1 LNLTRPLPE
10 RAGALR
16 IAIQD
21 RQRLYREGV
30 ALVLANEPDLEVVTA
45 AATAAE
51 LVTATAEH
59 DIDLVVLEL
68 DVEDWDACRLV
79 AALRKRHPGLA
90 VVGLL
95 PGDATELPSRAY
107 QAGVRSVFPRNAG
120 MRAFLRTVRSLP
132 SPSRTAPAADRV
144 VNLDERRPL
153 LSQREVQVLGEIGAG
168 STTRLVAETMGISP
182 KTVENHKQRIFA
194 KLGVQNQAHAV
205 AVAMRQ
211 GLLQPGP
218 SAGPGHGVRGGHGP
232 GSGHRSGPGHRSG
245 FGPTLLPTA

>member
-1 LNLTRPLPE
+1 MNLSRPLPE
-10 RAGALR
+10 RAGSLR

-30 ALVLANEPDLEVVTA
+30 ALVLAGEDDFEVVAT

-51 LVTATAEH
+51 LVAATAAPVCNV
-59 DIDLVVLEL
+59 DLVVLEL

-79 AALRKRHPGLA
+79 AALRRRHPGLA

-95 PGDATELPSRAY
+95 PGDDEELPARAY

-120 MRAFLRTVRSLP
+120 IDAFLRTVRSLP
-132 SPSRTAPAADRV
+132 NPSKAAVPADRV
-144 VNLDERRPL
+144 VSLDERRPL
-153 LSQREVQVLGEIGAG
+153 LSHREVQVLGEIGAG
-168 STTRLVAETMGISP
+168 STTRLVAEAMGISP

-218 SAGPGHGVRGGHGP
+218 SGIGMR
-232 GSGHRSGPGHRSG
+232 
-245 FGPTLLPTA
+245 PTLLPTG

>member
-1 LNLTRPLPE
+1 MNLSRPLPD
-10 RAGALR
+10 RAGSTR

-30 ALVLANEPDLEVVTA
+30 ALVLASEPDFEVVAT

-51 LVTATAEH
+51 LVTATAEI
-59 DIDLVVLEL
+59 DVDLVVVEL
-68 DVEDWDACRLV
+68 DGEDWDACRLV
-79 AALRKRHPGLA
+79 AALRKRHANLA

-95 PGDATELPSRAY
+95 PGDDDTLPARAY

-120 MRAFLRTVRSLP
+120 IRAFLRTVRSLP
-132 SPSRTAPAADRV
+132 GPSRTVAAKRV
-144 VNLDERRPL
+144 VSIDERRPL
-153 LSQREVQVLGEIGAG
+153 LSQREVQVLGEIGSG
-168 STTRLVAETMGISP
+168 STTRIVAETMGISP

-211 GLLQPGP
+211 GLLTPP
-218 SAGPGHGVRGGHGP
+218 A
-232 GSGHRSGPGHRSG
+232 
-245 FGPTLLPTA
+245 GPTLLPTA

>member
-1 LNLTRPLPE
+1 VNLSPRLPARP
-10 RAGALR
+10 GSLR

-30 ALVLANEPDLEVVTA
+30 ALVLGGEPDLEVVAT

-51 LVTATAEH
+51 LVSATAECNV
-59 DIDLVVLEL
+59 DLVVLEL

-95 PGDATELPSRAY
+95 PGDDDELPARAY

-120 MRAFLRTVRSLP
+120 MNAFLRTVRSLP
-132 SPSRTAPAADRV
+132 NPSRAAVPADRF
-144 VNLDERRPL
+144 VNLYERRPL
-153 LSQREVQVLGEIGAG
+153 LSHREIQVLGEIGAG
-168 STTRLVAETMGISP
+168 STTRVVAEAMGISP
-182 KTVENHKQRIFA
+182 KTVENHKQRIFT

-211 GLLQPGP
+211 GLLQPAP
-218 SAGPGHGVRGGHGP
+218 SAG
-232 GSGHRSGPGHRSG
+232 
-245 FGPTLLPTA
+245 FGRTFLPSA

>member
-1 LNLTRPLPE
+1 VNLPRPLPE

-21 RQRLYREGV
+21 RQRLYREGI
-30 ALVLANEPDLEVVTA
+30 ALVLAKEPDVEIVTA

-51 LVTATAEH
+51 LLAATAGH

-79 AALRKRHPGLA
+79 AALRRRHPGLA

-95 PGDATELPSRAY
+95 PGDDDTLPARAS

-120 MRAFLRTVRSLP
+120 MGALLRTIRRLP
-132 SPSRTAPAADRV
+132 SPTRSGSGPAVHERV
-144 VNLDERRPL
+144 VHLRERRPL
-153 LSQREVQVLGEIGAG
+153 LSHRELQVLGEIGAG
-168 STTRLVAETMGISP
+168 STTRLVAEAMGISP

-211 GLLQPGP
+211 GPLRPGP
-218 SAGPGHGVRGGHGP
+218 SA
-232 GSGHRSGPGHRSG
+232 
-245 FGPTLLPTA
+245 FGPTLFPTA

>member
-1 LNLTRPLPE
+1 MNLTRPLPE

-30 ALVLANEPDLEVVTA
+30 ALVLAGEHDFEVVAT

-51 LVTATAEH
+51 LVAATAECKV
-59 DIDLVVLEL
+59 DLVVLEL

-79 AALRKRHPGLA
+79 AALRRHHPGLA

-95 PGDATELPSRAY
+95 PGDETELPARAY

-120 MRAFLRTVRSLP
+120 MQTFLQTVRSLP
-132 SPSRTAPAADRV
+132 SPSRASVPADRV
-144 VNLDERRPL
+144 VSLDERRPL
-153 LSQREVQVLGEIGAG
+153 LSHREIQVLGEIGAG
-168 STTRLVAETMGISP
+168 STTRLVAQAMGISP
-182 KTVENHKQRIFA
+182 KTVENHKQRIFT

-211 GLLQPGP
+211 GLLQPSP
-218 SAGPGHGVRGGHGP
+218 SA
-232 GSGHRSGPGHRSG
+232 G
-245 FGPTLLPTA
+245 FGPTMLPSA

>member
-1 LNLTRPLPE
+1 LSRPLPE

-30 ALVLANEPDLEVVTA
+30 ALVLAGEPDIEVVAT
-45 AATAAE
+45 AATAAD
-51 LVTATAEH
+51 LVSATAEQH
-59 DIDLVVLEL
+59 VDLVVLEL

-95 PGDATELPSRAY
+95 PGDDDTLPARAY

-120 MRAFLRTVRSLP
+120 IRAFLRTIRSLP
-132 SPSRTAPAADRV
+132 SPKRADSGIGSDRV

-153 LSQREVQVLGEIGAG
+153 LSNREVQVLGEIGAG
-168 STTRLVAETMGISP
+168 STTRLVAVAMGISP

-218 SAGPGHGVRGGHGP
+218 SA
-232 GSGHRSGPGHRSG
+232 
-245 FGPTLLPTA
+245 FGPTLLPTG

>member
-1 LNLTRPLPE
+1 VNLTRPLPE

-30 ALVLANEPDLEVVTA
+30 ALVLAGEPDFEVVAT

-51 LVTATAEH
+51 LVTATAEQPV
-59 DIDLVVLEL
+59 DLVVLEL

-79 AALRKRHPGLA
+79 AALRQRHPGLA

-95 PGDATELPSRAY
+95 PGDDDELPARAY

-120 MRAFLRTVRSLP
+120 IRAFLRTVRSLP
-132 SPSRTAPAADRV
+132 SPSRAKVPADRV
-144 VNLDERRPL
+144 VHLDERRPL
-153 LSQREVQVLGEIGAG
+153 LSHREVQVLGEIGAG
-168 STTRLVAETMGISP
+168 STTRLVAATMGISP

-211 GLLQPGP
+211 GLLQHSP
-218 SAGPGHGVRGGHGP
+218 
-232 GSGHRSGPGHRSG
+232 SG
-245 FGPTLLPTA
+245 FAPTLLPTG

>member
-1 LNLTRPLPE
+1 MNLTRPLPE

-30 ALVLANEPDLEVVTA
+30 ALVLANEPDLEVVTT

-51 LVTATAEH
+51 LVAATAEH
-59 DIDLVVLEL
+59 DVDLVVLEL

-95 PGDATELPSRAY
+95 PGDDTQLPSRAY

-132 SPSRTAPAADRV
+132 SPSRASAGAGAGAGGANAADRV

-153 LSQREVQVLGEIGAG
+153 LSHREIQVLGEIGAG
-168 STTRLVAETMGISP
+168 STTRLVAQTMGISP

-211 GLLQPGP
+211 GLLQPSP
-218 SAGPGHGVRGGHGP
+218 SGVGA
-232 GSGHRSGPGHRSG
+232 G

>member
-1 LNLTRPLPE
+1 VNLTRPLPQ
-10 RAGALR
+10 RAGSLR

-30 ALVLANEPDLEVVTA
+30 ALVLAGEPDFEVVAT

-51 LVTATAEH
+51 LVSATAEQKV
-59 DIDLVVLEL
+59 DLVVLEL

-79 AALRKRHPGLA
+79 ASLRKRHPGLA

-95 PGDATELPSRAY
+95 PGDDAELPARAY
-107 QAGVRSVFPRNAG
+107 QVGVRSVFPRNAG
-120 MRAFLRTVRSLP
+120 IEAFLRTVRSLP
-132 SPSRTAPAADRV
+132 NPSRAAVPADRV

-153 LSQREVQVLGEIGAG
+153 LSHREVQVLGEIGAG
-168 STTRLVAETMGISP
+168 STTRLVAEAMGISP

-211 GLLQPGP
+211 GLLQPGQ
-218 SAGPGHGVRGGHGP
+218 SA
-232 GSGHRSGPGHRSG
+232 G
-245 FGPTLLPTA
+245 FGPTLLPSA

>member
-1 LNLTRPLPE
+1 MNLARPLPE
-10 RAGALR
+10 RAGSLR

-30 ALVLANEPDLEVVTA
+30 ALVLANEPDFEVVTTA
-45 AATAAE
+45 STAAE
-51 LVTATAEH
+51 LVTATAEC

-79 AALRKRHPGLA
+79 AALRKRHPGLT

-95 PGDATELPSRAY
+95 PGNDDTLPARAY

-120 MRAFLRTVRSLP
+120 IRAFLRTVRSLP
-132 SPSRTAPAADRV
+132 SPARAGAAHNDRV
-144 VNLDERRPL
+144 ISLDERRPL
-153 LSQREVQVLGEIGAG
+153 LSHREIQVLGEIGAG
-168 STTRLVAETMGISP
+168 STTRGVAQVMGISP

-211 GLLQPGP
+211 GLLSPGG
-218 SAGPGHGVRGGHGP
+218 AA
-232 GSGHRSGPGHRSG
+232 
-245 FGPTLLPTA
+245 GPTLLPTG